1 MTKSHTAVAASADDA
16 SRAPSFRDLSPR
28 EAAILA
34 AILIATIAVYLPSL
48 RNGWV
53 FDDTSQIVKSLPLH
67 NWAGIG
73 KSFIYDSW
81 WFLAP
86 NHLPQSAYY
95 RPLQASWF
103 GLNFMIFGNHPAAW
117 HLEKIV
123 LQLIGVVLCFR
134 VAQLLT
140 RSSAIALL
148 TAGIFALLPAN
159 TESVVWV
166 SAIGEPLSTAFEL
179 GALCCLINRK
189 PGFGLSRGLVF
200 ALILYAGALLTHET
214 AILFGAIVA
223 AYVFLFEAG
232 EERPA
237 RRIVAAARICA
248 PFVILAALYMAARL
262 NALGVDFL
270 FGVPQT
276 TTSGVV
282 RGMVEARPHHSL
294 VETLMTL
301 PVVLLAY
308 PAVLAVPWLA
318 DPTHPI
324 DWTIRP
330 QPEVFLA
337 WAAVVLLAATMSVAA
352 WRSSH
357 RRIYLF
363 CAVWSV
369 ITIAPALNLNAL
381 WYLVDDRYLYAPSFG
396 WSLAVATVA
405 MQIAASG
412 SRARK
417 TVGVAIAFIIAASV
431 VSIARTE
438 RYWYDDVAFFQRCV
452 EIKPYDPGY
461 RIRLAEAMNIA
472 GDKNGAALTL
482 ERGTELNPD
491 DAYMRLKLAQQ
502 YHMMGRDM
510 DFEREFQKFNELSA
524 AMAMRNQAAQN
535 PDASPPA
542 GAP

>member
-1 MTKSHTAVAASADDA
+1 MTKSYAAVAASADES
-16 SRAPSFRDLSPR
+16 SRTPSFRDLSGR

-67 NWAGIG
+67 NWTGIG

-189 PGFGLSRGLVF
+189 PGLSRGLVF
-200 ALILYAGALLTHET
+200 ALLLYAGALLTHET

-237 RRIVAAARICA
+237 RRVASAVRTCV
-248 PFVILAALYMAARL
+248 PFVVLAAIYMGARL

-276 TTSGVV
+276 ITSGVV
-282 RGMVEARPHHSL
+282 RGMVEARAHHSL

-301 PVVLLAY
+301 PMVLLAY

-324 DWTIRP
+324 DWITRP
-330 QPEVFLA
+330 QPVVFLA
-337 WAAVVLLAATMSVAA
+337 WAAVVLLMATMSLAA

-396 WSLAVATVA
+396 WSLAVATAA

-417 TVGVAIAFIIAASV
+417 TVGVAFAFILAASV

-452 EIKPYDPGY
+452 QIKTSDPGY

-472 GDKNGAALTL
+472 GDKNGAALAL
-482 ERGTELNPD
+482 ERGTQLNPD

-502 YHMMGRDM
+502 YQMMGRDM

-524 AMAMRNQAAQN
+524 ASAMRNQAAQN
-535 PDASPPA
+535 SDASPAA

>member
-1 MTKSHTAVAASADDA
+1 VTKSYAAVAASADES
-16 SRAPSFRDLSPR
+16 SRAPSFRDLSGR

-67 NWAGIG
+67 NWTGIG

-189 PGFGLSRGLVF
+189 PGLSRGLVF
-200 ALILYAGALLTHET
+200 ALLLYAGALLTHET
-214 AILFGAIVA
+214 AILFSAIVA

-237 RRIVAAARICA
+237 RRVVAAVRTCV
-248 PFVILAALYMAARL
+248 PFVVLAAIYMGARL

-276 TTSGVV
+276 ITSGVV
-282 RGMVEARPHHSL
+282 RGMVEARAHHSL

-301 PVVLLAY
+301 PMVLLAY

-324 DWTIRP
+324 DWITRP
-330 QPEVFLA
+330 QPVVFLA
-337 WAAVVLLAATMSVAA
+337 WAAVVLLMATMSLAA

-396 WSLAVATVA
+396 WSLAVATAA
-405 MQIAASG
+405 MQIVASG

-417 TVGVAIAFIIAASV
+417 TVGVAFAFILAASV

-452 EIKPYDPGY
+452 QIKPSDPGY

-472 GDKNGAALTL
+472 GDKNGAALAL

-502 YHMMGRDM
+502 YQMMGRDM

-524 AMAMRNQAAQN
+524 ANAMRNQAAQN
-535 PDASPPA
+535 SDASPPA